1 MKRILI
7 TRALEDTPETVN
19 IFSDFG
25 LSPFVLPM
33 IETEEALDPSF
44 AYDSYDYCVLTS
56 PAAVRYFKSHRRR
69 ISAAVYV
76 AVGKTTSEL
85 IKRLYGVTNVLM
97 PADAYSSS
105 ITEMFAGVSLDGVK
119 VLSPG
124 ASKRFGDLRN
134 FFTDNG
140 AFFEAPALYETK
152 PIIYEPNEVN
162 VFLSYNAVEAAAFFS
177 PSAVNAFMDQA
188 ELNGVK
194 AVSLGDTTAEAL
206 RSRGVTPL
214 TAPERTAKA
223 LAEYIRDL

>member
-7 TRALEDTPETVN
+7 TRALEDAPDTVN

-25 LSPFVLPM
+25 LSPFLLPM
-33 IETEEALDPSF
+33 IETVATPEPEF
-44 AYDSYDYCVLTS
+44 TYNSYDYCVLTS
-56 PAAVRYFKSHRRR
+56 PAAVRYFRAYRRH
-69 ISAAVYV
+69 ISASVYV

-85 IKRLYGVTNVLM
+85 IKRFYGITKVLM
-97 PADAYSSS
+97 PKDAYSSS
-105 ITEMFAGVSLDGVK
+105 IAEIFNGISLDGVK

-124 ASKRFGDLRN
+124 ASKRFGDLRS
-134 FFTDNG
+134 FFDDNG

-162 VFLSYNAVEAAAFFS
+162 IFLSYNAIEAAAFFS

-188 ELNGVK
+188 ELDDVK

-206 RSRGVTPL
+206 RSRGVTPH